1 MIIQYSDALQ
11 PAELFKQYPVCRAPR
26 GNPRGRNK
34 RKYLDCV
41 CAFDIETSTEK
52 ALQLNFMYIWQFQ
65 LDQQCTIIGRRWYE
79 FKEFITAVSEYLEDV
94 TLVIYVHNLSY
105 EFQYLKGI
113 FEIGENDVFASD
125 LRRIIKFTALDNIEF
140 RCSMMLSNMSLKQFT
155 HTMQVEHQKLEGKE
169 IYDQVYYPW
178 SDLPDHVLQY
188 SIYDVI
194 GLVEAVKAI
203 MKLHGDNLYTI
214 PLTSTGYPRRDMK
227 RAMKH
232 FPHNKLKKTLPPL
245 ECYEL
250 LEEAFR
256 GGDTHANRYYAGI
269 ILDNVVSADRSSSY
283 PDVMCNC
290 MFPMGEWIH
299 DDPDPDVLHKLLQS
313 DPPEAVLAKVVLFDV
328 KLSDPFNGD
337 PYIPRD
343 KCSAVIKGIY
353 DNGRILSAEQLCVAV
368 TDIDLF
374 IIEHD
379 YRFSEIAVLDL
390 WHSRYGWLPSP
401 FIKVICDYFEMKTK
415 LKGVADKQMEYDKAK
430 AKLNGLFGIL
440 SMRQIRDEIIFRDG
454 ALHYAGDLSREELLN
469 QAYQKAYCSYAWG

>member
-1 MIIQYSDALQ
+1 MIIRYEDIPD
-11 PAELFKQYPVCRAPR
+11 PADLFRKYPVSRAPK

-34 RKYLDCV
+34 RKYMDCV

-52 ALQLNFMYIWQFQ
+52 ILQLNFMYIWQFQ
-65 LDQQCTIIGRRWYE
+65 IDDQCTVIGRRWYQ
-79 FKEFITAVSEYLEDV
+79 FKEFMEKISEYLEDI
-94 TLVIYVHNLSY
+94 TLVCYIHNASY

-125 LRRIIKFTALDNIEF
+125 LRRIIKFTVLDNIEF

-155 HTMQVEHQKLEGKE
+155 HTMQVEHQKLDGTG
-169 IYDQVYYPW
+169 IYDHVYYPW
-178 SDLPDHVLQY
+178 EDLPEDVLKY
-188 SIYDVI
+188 SVYDVI

-232 FPHNKLKKTLPPL
+232 YPHNKLQKTLPPI

-250 LEEAFR
+250 LEKAFR

-269 ILDNVVSADRSSSY
+269 ILDDVVSADRSSSY

-290 MFPMGEWIH
+290 MYPMGEWIK
-299 DDPDPDVLHKLLQS
+299 DEPDPDVFRNLLQS
-313 DPPEAVLAKVVLFDV
+313 DPPEAVLAKVALFNV
-328 KLSDPFNGD
+328 KLTDPMNGD

-353 DNGRILSAEQLCVAV
+353 DNGRILSAEQLCIHI
-368 TDIDLF
+368 TDIDWF

-379 YRFSEIAVLDL
+379 YRFDELAVLEL
-390 WHSRYGWLPSP
+390 WHCRYGWLPNP
-401 FIKVICDYFEMKTK
+401 FIKVICDYFEKKTA
-415 LKGVADKQMEYDKAK
+415 LKGIKDQQMEYDKAK
-430 AKLNGLFGIL
+430 AKLNGLFGMV
-440 SMRQIRDEIIFRDG
+440 SMKQIKQEIIYRDG
-454 ALHYAGDLSREELLN
+454 ALHYDQSLSREEILS
-469 QAYQKAYCSYAWG
+469 QAYKKAYSSYAWG